1 MGVEALL
8 GSLSRSFPIDAGN
21 IEVLESPTEFLQC
34 LCNGIKHAKRDVTLC
49 ALYCGM
55 GEAEEETLW
64 DCIQE
69 SKVNI
74 RILFDAQRALRPVER
89 NGPSSVD
96 SILKRLFH
104 SDDKSGEEGRIEM
117 HLFHSPLLRG
127 IIHRA
132 LPVRIREIVGVQHMK
147 MYVFDDSV
155 LLSGANL
162 SETYFT
168 NRQDRYILFKN
179 APELANFVLNVFNE
193 IIKSSYQVIVPA
205 LEGGKA
211 LNAVSPQEVV
221 PQYGMKATTG
231 FVLKRPVYDP
241 VLQPYIFC
249 SDLRERLE
257 RIILPKETDEHLYKV
272 AFPHKYQI
280 GHVGFGVDDM
290 RECMSGGMS
299 GVSDTLIFPTFQ
311 AGFARVRQ
319 DEVLTLGFLR
329 YLAHYARQV
338 DGPMAGELWIATP
351 YMNFSASYEHAFH
364 QIPHNIKMT
373 ILTSSMESN
382 GFYQSKG
389 ISSNIPHAY
398 SYLEKKLWRK
408 MQKSSQYSNYIQNS
422 RILREFHHENSEFH
436 AKGMYWKPFDRQEPM
451 VLTVGSSNYGRR
463 SLNRDLE
470 LQAFIVTRNEGLKSS
485 FEKEWNHLISKSRV
499 VEWEDLMRRKGPYLS
514 RLAGRFLRSFL

>member
-8 GSLSRSFPIDAGN
+8 GSLSRSFPIDAGD
-21 IEVLESPTEFLQC
+21 IEVLESPAEFLQC
-34 LCNGIKHAKRDVTLC
+34 LCGGIEHAQESVTLC
-49 ALYCGM
+49 ALYCGL
-55 GEAEEETLW
+55 GEVEEETLW
-64 DCIQE
+64 DCLQN

-89 NGPSSVD
+89 NGSSSVD
-96 SILKRLFH
+96 CIQRRL
-104 SDDKSGEEGRIEM
+104 SQGDDTSGRIEM

-127 IIHRA
+127 IIHKA

-179 APELANFVLNVFNE
+179 APELRDFVLNVFRE
-193 IIKSSYQVIVPA
+193 VMHSSYQVIVPH
-205 LEGGKA
+205 LQGKEDVD
-211 LNAVSPQEVV
+211 AVSPQELV
-221 PQYGMKATTG
+221 PQYALEDTKG
-231 FVLKRPVYDP
+231 FVLKRPRYDP
-241 VLQPYIFC
+241 ILQPYIFC
-249 SDLRERLE
+249 SDLRRRLE
-257 RIILPKETDEHLYKV
+257 RIVLPREIEEHLRRV
-272 AFPHKYQI
+272 AFPHYHI
-280 GHVGFGVDDM
+280 GRVGFNAYDAG
-290 RECMSGGMS
+290 ECMPDDVS
-299 GVSDTLIFPTFQ
+299 GVPDTLVFPTIQ

-329 YLAHYARQV
+329 YISQYAREV
-338 DGPMAGELWIATP
+338 DVPMAGELWIATP
-351 YMNFSASYEHAFH
+351 YMNFSAAYEHAFQ
-364 QIPHNIKMT
+364 QIPHNIKIT

-398 SYLEKKLWRK
+398 SYLEKKLWKK
-408 MQKSSQYSNYIQNS
+408 MQSSSQYGNYIQNS
-422 RILREFHHENSEFH
+422 RILREFYHEESEFH
-436 AKGMYWKPFDRQEPM
+436 AKGMYWKPFDRNEPM
-451 VLTVGSSNYGRR
+451 VLTAGSSNYGRR

-485 FEKEWNHLISKSRV
+485 FEKEWNYLIEKSRV
-499 VEWEDLMRRKGPYLS
+499 VEWEDLMKRKGPYLS